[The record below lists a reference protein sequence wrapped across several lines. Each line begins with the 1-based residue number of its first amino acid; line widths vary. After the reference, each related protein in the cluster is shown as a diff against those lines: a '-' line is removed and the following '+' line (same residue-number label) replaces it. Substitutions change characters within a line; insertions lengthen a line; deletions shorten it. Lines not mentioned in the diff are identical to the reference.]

1 MAMITRL
8 ALVCLVLAT
17 SLALG
22 RARGHLP
29 DAAAATVLCSGGAV
43 ILGGSADP
51 GGKAAQLC
59 PDMALAFLAGLDH
72 PPPSAPALLGRFERL
87 SADLRVTPG
96 ARRITAAQARG
107 PPPRARSRSRRSYPH
122 A

>member
-1 MAMITRL
+1 MAMIARL
-8 ALVCLVLAT
+8 ALICLVLAT

-29 DAAAATVLCSGGAV
+29 SPAAVVLCSGGAV
-43 ILGGSADP
+43 IVGGSADP
-51 GGKAAQLC
+51 GGKALRLC

-72 PPPSAPALLGRFERL
+72 PPPSAAALQGRFERL
-87 SADLRVTPG
+87 SADLRVTGG
-96 ARRITAAQARG
+96 ARRIAAAWARG
-107 PPPRARSRSRRSYPH
+107 PPPPPRDRRSSFL